1 MPATERCAMGL
12 IAIAMFF
19 ALFAFGS
26 QIMGWSDPDGTIQ
39 ISLLA
44 TFIFGILAGYRARD

>member
-1 MPATERCAMGL
+1 MGL

-19 ALFAFGS
+19 AVFAFGS
-26 QIMGWSDPDGTIQ
+26 DMFGWDDPDGMVQ

-44 TFIFGILAGYRARD
+44 TFVFGVLAGYRARN

>member
-1 MPATERCAMGL
+1 MGL

-19 ALFAFGS
+19 TVFAFGS
-26 QIMGWSDPDGTIQ
+26 NIFGWEDPDGWVQ

-44 TFIFGILAGYRARD
+44 TFVFGVLAGYRARN